1 MMKKTLKTFFKLFLG
16 ILVIIAT
23 KILIMILFKEVINIM
38 NLQVLKWFPLLMC
51 IIGFYLAGLVNRNTR
66 LILTPILLISL
77 IIYVPLKLFY
87 FPYFLIIIL
96 FSSLGI
102 LLSRREI
109 VNRIKIPLL
118 VILFGLFGFFLFSQ
132 PLIIKNK
139 GYGRNTDNDLYNVTV
154 LWDFTSNTP
163 PSLPKE
169 IFNDKN
175 GNKVSLKDF
184 GGKTLYVT
192 FWATW
197 CGPCLGVKPELEK
210 LKKQYEDNEDVIFI
224 DISLDSNVE
233 FWKTYLSKNEHSGI
247 QLITG
252 NEAKTRSNYQF
263 SGIPYHIIVD
273 SKGNYKEIQSPYFID
288 KEFLNNQD
296 ELTEYINTPYKVF
309 KTIKANEK
317 DTIIRVR

>member
-1 MMKKTLKTFFKLFLG
+1 
-16 ILVIIAT
+16 
-23 KILIMILFKEVINIM
+23 
-38 NLQVLKWFPLLMC
+38 
-51 IIGFYLAGLVNRNTR
+51 
-66 LILTPILLISL
+66 
-77 IIYVPLKLFY
+77 
-87 FPYFLIIIL
+87 
-96 FSSLGI
+96 
-102 LLSRREI
+102 
-109 VNRIKIPLL
+109 

-139 GYGRNTDNDLYNVTV
+139 GYGTDTDNNLYNVTV

-197 CGPCLGVKPELEK
+197 CGPCLGEKPELEK
-210 LKKQYEDNEDVIFI
+210 LKKQFEDNADIVFI
-224 DISLDSNVE
+224 DISLDSNAD
-233 FWKTYLSKNEHSGI
+233 FWHTYLSKNEHSGI

-252 NEAKTRSNYQF
+252 NEAITRSNYQF

-273 SKGNYKEIQSPYFID
+273 SKGNYKEILSPYFID

-296 ELTEYINTPYKVF
+296 KLTEYINTPYKVF
-309 KTIKANEK
+309 KTIKANGNE
-317 DTIIRVR
+317 TIIRVR

>member
-1 MMKKTLKTFFKLFLG
+1 MNKILKTFFRLFLG
-16 ILVIIAT
+16 IIAIIAT
-23 KILIMILFKEVINIM
+23 TILIILLFTEVIEIK
-38 NLQVLKWFPLLMC
+38 NLQVLKWLPLLIC
-51 IIGFYLAGLVNRNTR
+51 FIGFYLAGLINRKTK
-66 LILTPILLISL
+66 LVFTPFLLIAL
-77 IIYVPLKLFY
+77 IVFIPLKLFH
-87 FPYFLIIIL
+87 FPLL
-96 FSSLGI
+96 F
-102 LLSRREI
+102 
-109 VNRIKIPLL
+109 L
-118 VILFGLFGFFLFSQ
+118 VILFSILSILVSRPDFSSKIKITSLIVQIVLFGIYLFSQ

-139 GYGRNTDNDLYNVTV
+139 GYGTDTENNLYNATV

-169 IFNDKN
+169 TFNDNYGK
-175 GNKVSLKDF
+175 KVSLKDF

-197 CGPCLGVKPELEK
+197 CGPCLGEKPELEK
-210 LKKQYEDNEDVIFI
+210 LKKQYKDNADIVFI

-233 FWKTYLSKNEHSGI
+233 FWKTYLSKNDYSGI

-273 SKGNYKEIQSPYFID
+273 SKGNYKECHGPYVID
-288 KEFLNNQD
+288 KELLNNQD
-296 ELTEYINTPYKVF
+296 KLTEYINTPYKVF

-317 DTIIRVR
+317 DKIIRVR